1 MKLHHRFYLLSVF
14 ALLGMVAAAGSSDG
28 VAGPGTGTK
37 ALTATLATLNLA
49 NPIKDLDAN
58 LKRNDR
64 RFIGVA
70 SYACDAPGVRGTDE
84 PLTRSATYG
93 LRCLE
98 GTGDIIESDEHLRL
112 IQKATDYA
120 LTYNTELLRRIHAG
134 LIKG

>member
-1 MKLHHRFYLLSVF
+1 MQLHHRFYLLSAF
-14 ALLGMVAAAGSSDG
+14 TLLGLVAAAASSDG
-28 VAGPGTGTK
+28 AVGPGTRT
-37 ALTATLATLNLA
+37 LTATLATLNLA

-70 SYACDAPGVRGTDE
+70 SYACDAPGVVGSDE
-84 PLTRSATYG
+84 PLTRSAIYG

-98 GTGDIIESDEHLRL
+98 GTGDIIESDEYMRL
-112 IQKATDYA
+112 IQKARDYA
-120 LTYNTELLRRIHAG
+120 LAYNKELLRRIHAG